1 MGTTLN
7 SRDGPMNIAV
17 SAAVVLPKL
26 WAMLNNYYFDAG
38 ECTAEVAVLSGKDT
52 MSFSS
57 HDLHV

>member
-1 MGTTLN
+1 
-7 SRDGPMNIAV
+7 MNIAV